1 MKKYSLYYLQ
11 HSWQLISL
19 VVMTGLIWIPRTS
32 NRSHWVKNI
41 MQHSEST
48 RRAIMP
54 FHSDGSEVGQ
64 IKVQPPCTTV

>member
-1 MKKYSLYYLQ
+1 MKNIFIILFAAFLAT
-11 HSWQLISL
+11 HL
-19 VVMTGLIWIPRTS
+19 VSCDDWTDLVA
-32 NRSHWVKNI
+32 RSHWVKNI

-48 RRAIMP
+48 SRAIMP